1 MSFLKGKTA
10 LITCAGRA
18 VLSDGRCGS
27 IGYGIATAYA
37 KEGANL
43 VITGRNVKKLEDAK
57 EELERLYGITVLTVQ
72 ADVNAG
78 VDNEAVVA
86 NVIQK
91 TMDTFGRIDVLIN
104 NAQA

>member
-10 LITCAGRA
+10 IITGAGRA

-43 VITGRNVKKLEDAK
+43 VITGRNVQKLEAAK
-57 EELERLYGITVLTVQ
+57 
-72 ADVNAG
+72 
-78 VDNEAVVA
+78 
-86 NVIQK
+86 
-91 TMDTFGRIDVLIN
+91 
-104 NAQA
+104 